1 MNIFQG
7 SCVYIFEDTAF
18 LEILE
23 KLGPGTGI
31 FFKKPCFFQLFVS
44 VMKSCLVQFLLLI
57 YSDLVLFFFI
67 FSEHFGLMYVFLM

>member
-31 FFKKPCFFQLFVS
+31 FFKKPCFFQLFVTPR
-44 VMKSCLVQFLLLI
+44 
-57 YSDLVLFFFI
+57 
-67 FSEHFGLMYVFLM
+67 